1 MIDEAVQEVLEK
13 LWIDIVEEE
22 KSVELKGFGE
32 EIAELEKLQFINT
45 SDNWVELTSE
55 GALEGEKIVRRHR
68 LAERL
73 LQDVLEVGGDEVESS
88 ACKFEHIISEDV
100 EESIC
105 TLLGHPEICPHGKSI
120 PSGSCCEEKEETV
133 RRIVSPLSELSKG
146 QEGKVAYI
154 LTRNN
159 KNLQRLMA
167 MGVLPG
173 MSVEVIQTYP
183 SYVFQVGEAQI
194 AVDTEMAEDIFV
206 RETTS
211 PRKQTIQK

>member
-1 MIDEAVQEVLEK
+1 MIDENIQEILEK
-13 LWIDIVEEE
+13 LWIETVEEE
-22 KSVELKGFGE
+22 RTVELKKADEDLKGNMK
-32 EIAELEKLQFINT
+32 ELETQHLVDT
-45 SDNWVELTSE
+45 SNNNLKLTSK
-55 GALEGEKIVRRHR
+55 GLAEGEKIVRRHR

-73 LQDVLEVGGDEVESS
+73 LRDVLEMGEDEMETS

-120 PSGSCCEEKEETV
+120 PAGRCCEEKEETV
-133 RRIVSPLSELSKG
+133 RRIVSPLSELKKG
-146 QEGKVAYI
+146 QIGKVAYI

-159 KNLQRLMA
+159 KNLQKLLA
-167 MGVLPG
+167 MGILPG
-173 MSVEVIQTYP
+173 TSIEMIQTYP

-194 AVDTEMAEDIFV
+194 AIDTEMAEDIFV

-211 PRKQTIQK
+211 TRI